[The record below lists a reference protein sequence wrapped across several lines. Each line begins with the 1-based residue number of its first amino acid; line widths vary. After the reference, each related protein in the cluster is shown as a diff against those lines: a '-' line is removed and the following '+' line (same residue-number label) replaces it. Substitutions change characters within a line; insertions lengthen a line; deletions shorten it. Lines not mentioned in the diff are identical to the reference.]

1 MDILSLEPS
10 RSLYNKVRGGFI
22 AQGFSLS
29 RWCDSHGLNV
39 QNAQSCLIGTWNG
52 PKAKELRAELVRASG
67 ISKPFLLDTEAEPH
81 QHNAV
86 AEG

>member
-29 RWCDSHGLNV
+29 KWCDTNGFNV

-52 PKAKELRAELVRASG
+52 PKAKELRARLVRASG
-67 ISKPFLLDTEAEPH
+67 ISEPFLIDNDTDKRDR
-81 QHNAV
+81 QGV
-86 AEG
+86 A